1 MNFFKGMTD
10 LKQKSGY
17 FFNDPLIIERTNTDE
32 GLKQAI
38 EKFYRRNDRYPNR
51 LEFQYKNELLP
62 IDRIIEKYGNTNN
75 MYEKIGIDI
84 KEARKISSQKDMTL
98 KYKEIFERPIDE
110 EDIKIK
116 NKVEKFYNKYN
127 RYPTSSDCFDVRFI
141 RYSTIQEKYVNLEN
155 MYKKLGFKYYNERY
169 AEFRKSDELILEDL
183 ANIIRANNLKS
194 WNQFFILNT
203 YPPASAYKTRLK
215 MQGFD
220 IFNKA
225 LNIKKNKVSTKEDII
240 ERFETIREKE
250 GKKRITRADLKKH
263 RMSLDLFRNSWGSY
277 SNFIKEYDNIDI
289 ISPNSNHSTEF
300 LIESYI
306 KLSNI
311 LGKKYGATLKDIDKK
326 GKNYKIPS
334 ISAYTK
340 RFGSIE
346 NLRSKAG
353 FKKLVLDKNFEIEM
367 KKKIIDYY
375 NTNNIY
381 PSRKVSRNEL
391 HFPIRE
397 IEKKYGTL
405 GKMYDVFGLEYRNC
419 RVPKFKKDKNLIL
432 HDLCKIIISN
442 NIQSRNQFI
451 KLKIFPRIFSYQK
464 HLKMSWSEIYFEAY
478 KKPVKKETTKE
489 EIIEKYHEIKK
500 MLNKDPEEDYVRRKE
515 IVKHGVKYTE
525 IHKYFKKYKDLILE
539 AESENEYIVSKF
551 KDYTKEELIKLYID
565 FSDYLGKYNGASE
578 RDFQNHHKN
587 FNIPT
592 KEYFTKKFGT
602 FGKLR
607 IASGFSEFIEA
618 NRLGYRKYSRDQ
630 IIHLLYKK
638 HKKYKRELTIKELSG
653 EKGLPSLSTI
663 HRRISH
669 KQSEMWKIVF
679 ETKEPG
685 KVYIPVKKSIRRYE
699 YLYND
704 KELALKLLKD
714 TVKEKNVSSWKE
726 FNKMKINP
734 ALCTYKSI
742 FNIKCSELYFLAT
755 GIKLFEKPTKQEI
768 IEKYYEIKKEMNK
781 QKLTLLE
788 VESNG
793 IKRNQIIKFWGSY
806 TKMLNEIENGV
817 KQ

>member
-1 MNFFKGMTD
+1 M
-10 LKQKSGY
+10 S
-17 FFNDPLIIERTNTDE
+17 IE
-32 GLKQAI
+32 
-38 EKFYRRNDRYPNR
+38 
-51 LEFQYKNELLP
+51 
-62 IDRIIEKYGNTNN
+62 N
-75 MYEKIGIDI
+75 ME
-84 KEARKISSQKDMTL
+84 ISL
-98 KYKEIFERPIDE
+98 DE

-127 RYPTSSDCFDVRFI
+127 RYPTSSDCFDVRFV
-141 RYSTIQEKYVNLEN
+141 RYSTIQEKYGNLEN
-155 MYKKLGFKYYNERY
+155 MYKKLGFKYYNVKY
-169 AEFRKSDELILEDL
+169 PEFRKSDELILEDV
-183 ANIIRANNLKS
+183 ANIIRANNLTS
-194 WNQFFILNT
+194 WNQFFVLNI

-220 IFNKA
+220 IFNRA

-240 ERFETIREKE
+240 KRFEAIREKE
-250 GKKRITRADLKKH
+250 GKKRLTRADLKKYK
-263 RMSLDLFRNSWGSY
+263 MSLDLFRNSWGSY

-289 ISPNSNHSTEF
+289 ISPNSNYSTEF

-311 LGKKYGATLKDIDKK
+311 LGKNDGATWNDIDKE
-326 GKNYKIPS
+326 GKKYEIPS

-353 FKKLVLDKNFEIEM
+353 FEKFVFDEKFEIEM

-381 PSRKVSRNEL
+381 PSRNISRNEL
-391 HFPIRE
+391 HLPIRE

-405 GKMYDVFGLEYRNC
+405 GKMYDIFGFKYRNC
-419 RVPKFKKDKNLIL
+419 RVPNFKKDKNLIL
-432 HDLCKIIISN
+432 QDLCKIIVSN
-442 NIQSRNQFI
+442 NIQSRNQYI
-451 KLKIFPRIFSYQK
+451 KLKIFPRIISYQK
-464 HLKMSWSEIYFEAY
+464 RLNMSWNEIYFEAY
-478 KKPVKKETTKE
+478 KKPAKKEATKE

-500 MLNKDPEEDYVRRKE
+500 ILNRDPEKDYVRREE
-515 IVKHGVKYTE
+515 IVKHGVKPNE
-525 IHKYFKKYKDLILE
+525 LNKYFKKYKDLVLE
-539 AESENEYIVSKF
+539 AESENEYIVLKF

-565 FSDYLGKYNGASE
+565 FSDYLGRDNGASE
-578 RDFQNHHKN
+578 IDFRNHYKE

-592 KEYFTKKFGT
+592 KEYFSKKFGT

-607 IASGFSEFIEA
+607 IESGFSEFIEVSKS
-618 NRLGYRKYSRDQ
+618 GYKKYSKNQ
-630 IIHLLYKK
+630 IIYLLYKK
-638 HKKYKRELTIKELSG
+638 HKKYKRELTPKELSE

-685 KVYIPVKKSIRRYE
+685 KAYIPIRKSRKKYAH
-699 YLYND
+699 LYSD

-714 TVKEKNVSSWKE
+714 VVKEKNVSSWKE
-726 FNKMKINP
+726 FNKMKIKP
-734 ALCTYKSI
+734 ALSTYKKI
-742 FNIKCSELYFLAT
+742 FNIKYSELYFLVT
-755 GIKLFEKPTKQEI
+755 GIELFEKPTKQEI
-768 IEKYYEIKKEMNK
+768 IEKYYEIKKKINK
-781 QKLTLLE
+781 EKLTSFE

-793 IKRNQIIKFWGSY
+793 IKKSQIIKFWGSY
-806 TKMLNEIENGV
+806 TKMVREIEKETNQQTKGDFNE
-817 KQ
+817 